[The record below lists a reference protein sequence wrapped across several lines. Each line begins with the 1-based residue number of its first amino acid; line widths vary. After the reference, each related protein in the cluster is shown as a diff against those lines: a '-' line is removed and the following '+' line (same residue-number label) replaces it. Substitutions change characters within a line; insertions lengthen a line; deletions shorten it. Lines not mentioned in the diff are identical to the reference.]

1 MPAFE
6 YVALNPKGK
15 EEKGILEADNIR
27 HVRQLLRDGQLTPLD
42 VKQVDNAGGGSNKKN
57 SNKTQRAGKVKANEL
72 ALMTRQLATLVES
85 GSPLEEALSTTAKQS
100 EKKNVTHILSTV
112 RSKVVEGHSLADGLG
127 MFPSVF
133 PGMYRAT
140 VSAGEKSGHLD
151 AVLERMADYTETRQE
166 TQQKIGNAMFYPVIL
181 TILSILIV
189 IGLLVFIV
197 PKIINVFEN
206 VGQGLPPMTQALIS
220 ISDFFR
226 DYGLYLGVVLVGAYI
241 VFKQMVK
248 IPKWEFKYHNLLLR
262 LPLAGRM
269 VRGLNT
275 ARFARTLS
283 ILASSGV
290 PILDA
295 MAISAQVIQNMPMR
309 DAVETAA
316 VKVREGMTINRALD
330 QSGYFPPMTIHLIAS
345 GESSGRLDDML
356 ERAAIQQERETDGM
370 MTKILGIFE
379 PVLILVMGSVVLLI
393 VLAILLPILNLN
405 QLVG

>member
-6 YVALNPKGK
+6 YIALDAKGK
-15 EEKGILEADNIR
+15 EEKAILEADNVKQ
-27 HVRQLLRDGQLTPLD
+27 VRQLLRDSNLTPLE
-42 VKQVDNAGGGSNKKN
+42 VNQVEKSENANSPKK
-57 SNKTQRAGKVKANEL
+57 QRAGRVKAGDL
-72 ALMTRQLATLVES
+72 ALLTRQLATLVQS
-85 GSPLEEALSTTAKQS
+85 GSPLEEALSTTARQT
-100 EKKNVTHILSTV
+100 EKRNVKHILSAV
-112 RSKVVEGHSLADGLG
+112 RSRVVEGHSLADGFK

-133 PGMYRAT
+133 PDMYRAT
-140 VSAGEKSGHLD
+140 VAAGEQSGHLD

-166 TQQKIGNAMFYPVIL
+166 TQQRISNAMFYPVIL
-181 TILSILIV
+181 TILSIAIV
-189 IGLLVFIV
+189 VGLLVFIV
-197 PKIINVFEN
+197 PKIINVFDN
-206 VGQGLPPMTQALIS
+206 VGQELPPMTQALIL

-226 DYGLYLGVVLVGAYI
+226 EYGIYLGVALILAI
-241 VFKQMVK
+241 FIFKQMVK
-248 IPKWEFKYHNLLLR
+248 IPKWRYKYHNLLLR
-262 LPLAGRM
+262 IPLVSRM

-295 MAISAQVIQNMPMR
+295 MSISAQVVQNLPMR
-309 DAVETAA
+309 KAVEDAA
-316 VKVREGMTINRALD
+316 LKVREGMAINRALD
-330 QSGYFPPMTIHLIAS
+330 QSGYFPPMTVHLIAS

-370 MTKILGIFE
+370 MTKMLGIFE

-393 VLAILLPILNLN
+393 VLSILLPILNLN